1 MRALVI
7 SILIL
12 SLISLAFITFSFFG
26 KKTVIVVLPP
36 DTLEQWYKPANKRH
50 VWLHVMFKLRREMQA
65 ISEYAAA
72 GDQPRLLKWT
82 EKLVRDYKKAGEM
95 VPEWNKAMKPQLV
108 DELLDAVQKKDEDKI
123 KQTQQNLDRVCQKC
137 HDRYRAITAAIYRS
151 ADFSK
156 IRLNDIHTNEPLAYK
171 EAMKRLSQT
180 MNRIVIGIADQKFDL
195 AQSSTNELEKRMG
208 RLAQSC
214 DKCHDDDAARET
226 ILGQKNKDR
235 FAELR
240 KLLQSKNTN
249 KAGRAVGEIAVT
261 ACARCHSI
269 HRTTSALRDV
279 FQ

>member
-12 SLISLAFITFSFFG
+12 SLISLVFITFSFYS

-36 DTLEQWYKPANKRH
+36 DSLEQWYKPANKRH

-65 ISEYAAA
+65 ISEYAAT
-72 GDQPRLLKWT
+72 GDLPHLLKWT
-82 EKLVRDYKKAGEM
+82 EKLVRDYKKAGDM
-95 VPEWNKAMKPQLV
+95 VPEWKEAMKPHLV
-108 DELLDAVQKKDEDKI
+108 DELLDAVQQNKRDKI
-123 KQTQQNLDRVCQKC
+123 KQTQQKLDRVCQKC
-137 HDRYRAITAAIYRS
+137 HNRYRAITAAIYRS
-151 ADFSK
+151 ADFSQ
-156 IRLNDIHTNEPLAYK
+156 IRLNDIHTNKPLSYK
-171 EAMKRLSQT
+171 KSMKSLSES

-195 AQSSTNELEKRMG
+195 AQSSTDELERRMDK
-208 RLAQSC
+208 LAQSC

-226 ILGQKNKDR
+226 ILGRKNKDR

-240 KLLQSKNTN
+240 KLLESKNAN

>member
-12 SLISLAFITFSFFG
+12 SLISLVFITFSFYS

-36 DTLEQWYKPANKRH
+36 DSLEQWYKPANKRH

-65 ISEYAAA
+65 ISEYADA
-72 GDQPRLLKWT
+72 GDHPHLIKWT

-95 VPEWNKAMKPQLV
+95 VPEWKKAMKPHLV
-108 DELLDAVQKKDEDKI
+108 DELLDAVQKKDRDKI
-123 KQTQQNLDRVCQKC
+123 KQTQKKLDRVCQKC
-137 HDRYRAITAAIYRS
+137 HDRYRAVTAAIYRS

-156 IRLNDIHTNEPLAYK
+156 IRLADIYTNEPLAYK
-171 EAMKRLSQT
+171 ETMKTFSKA
-180 MNRIVIGIADQKFDL
+180 MNRIVIGIADQKFDA
-195 AQSSTNELEKRMG
+195 AQLSTKELEKRMDS
-208 RLAQSC
+208 LAQSC
-214 DKCHDDDAARET
+214 NKCHKDDAAAET
-226 ILGQKNKDR
+226 ILGEANKTR

-240 KLLQSKNTN
+240 RLLESKNIQ
-249 KAGRAVGEIAVT
+249 KAGRTVGEIAVT

-269 HRTTSALRDV
+269 HRTTSALRGV